1 MFANRTKQRYWS
13 EDLEL
18 IEVQPSAPMGSAKH
32 FDGDGEEEEEV
43 INETISAARESRQ
56 DWFQSAA
63 EARSTQA
70 ATTLPATTLPAQQQ
84 FLRSQPS
91 NAIAANLGNASLP
104 RITVSVSPHTLA
116 ESSLSFVPAMNAT
129 NELLHK
135 SELKKS

>member
-32 FDGDGEEEEEV
+32 FDGDGEEKEEV
-43 INETISAARESRQ
+43 INETISAVRESRQ

-70 ATTLPATTLPAQQQ
+70 ATTLPAQQQ

-104 RITVSVSPHTLA
+104 KITVSVSPHTLA
-116 ESSLSFVPAMNAT
+116 ESSLSVVPVINAT
-129 NELLHK
+129 NEVLPR